1 MNTPIVSASAA
12 SRRQKK
18 YYEGK
23 GKETSRIWYENHKEE
38 KRAKMREYQRKR
50 RELFKMYEAQFKQN
64 DS

>member
-1 MNTPIVSASAA
+1 MNQSK
-12 SRRQKK
+12 SRQRARQKK

-64 DS
+64 NS